1 MNAKLIITLLNIPR
15 VSRKTINTLIKAKIA
30 SEINLDEIKSMFI
43 QGKLINNR
51 ISIPTDEI
59 INEAIIKA
67 EETIYESDKNDINY
81 ITILDDDFPNK
92 LKYINDPPVIIYYK
106 GNKKCILDDKS
117 IAIIGTRTPTPHGE
131 KISER
136 LGYLFGKDDFV
147 VVSGLA
153 KGCDEFAHKGC
164 VSIGGKSIA
173 VLPCGLDTIYPAS
186 NKELAKLI
194 LDNNGCIVSEYPVG
208 VKAFKSYFVDRDRIQ
223 SALSQAILV
232 IEAEEKSGTM
242 HTVKFGIE
250 QNKILSCYKNDIVY
264 NTDKNISGNIKLIKE
279 SDALAITS
287 STDIQKLKNQI
298 INKLN
303 YSNNNDKTPSSI
315 LPIQTTLF

>member
-1 MNAKLIITLLNIPR
+1 MNAKLIITLLNLPR
-15 VSRKTINTLIKAKIA
+15 VSRKTINSLIKIKVA
-30 SEINLDEIKSMFI
+30 SRISIDEIKDMFI
-43 QGKLINNR
+43 QGKLVNSR
-51 ISIPTDEI
+51 LSIPTDQA

-67 EETIYESDKNDINY
+67 DEIIYESDKNGINY
-81 ITILDDDFPNK
+81 ITILDDDFPNR

-117 IAIIGTRTPTPHGE
+117 IAIIGTRTPTSHGE

-136 LGYLFGKDDFV
+136 LGYLFGKDNFV

-164 VSIGGKSIA
+164 VNIGGRSIA
-173 VLPCGLDTIYPAS
+173 VLPCGLDTIYPAR

-194 LDNNGCIVSEYPVG
+194 IANNGCIVSEYPVG
-208 VKAFKSYFVDRDRIQ
+208 VKAFKSYFIDRDRIQ

-232 IEAEEKSGTM
+232 IESAEKSGTM
-242 HTVKFGIE
+242 HTVGFCIA
-250 QNKILSCYKNDIVY
+250 QNKILACYKNIEKY
-264 NTDKNISGNIKLIKE
+264 SNNISTLGNIKLIN
-279 SDALAITS
+279 DGRALAIS
-287 STDIQKLKNQI
+287 SADDIHNLKNQI
-298 INKLN
+298 INKLKC
-303 YSNNNDKTPSSI
+303 NNDNDISASI